1 MHRIGSGDP
10 ALHAAADVTGHV
22 IGGKWTRIV
31 HRPLTRNDSGC
42 FHGSGATHGICCRP
56 GAIETADHKHK
67 AHVSFRGL
75 YAFHRF
81 QSSASGRS
89 TGSIDPVNRR
99 VPRVL
104 RAIATVLGAPLKMF
118 HGWIRALV
126 RDQGTYL
133 SREALPVVLRLYCV
147 MQTSSTRASSKE
159 GLLQAHANS

>member
-1 MHRIGSGDP
+1 
-10 ALHAAADVTGHV
+10 
-22 IGGKWTRIV
+22 
-31 HRPLTRNDSGC
+31 
-42 FHGSGATHGICCRP
+42 
-56 GAIETADHKHK
+56 
-67 AHVSFRGL
+67 
-75 YAFHRF
+75 
-81 QSSASGRS
+81 
-89 TGSIDPVNRR
+89 

-104 RAIATVLGAPLKMF
+104 RAIATVLEAPLKMF